1 MDGPYWTAPKGVP
14 RNTFT
19 QLTHV
24 NTLQLV
30 HVQGEEGEGEEGL
43 KRRLVNTTAV
53 PKRNIDHVNVV
64 SRLSRIHAIGIF
76 RLARFQLIKHSAN
89 ARKRRVIYIGHC
101 SIDRRARYNG
111 ITKAFKRRHVSMRS
125 IFVR

>member
-1 MDGPYWTAPKGVP
+1 MDGLYWTAPKGVP

-30 HVQGEEGEGEEGL
+30 HVQREEGEGGL

-53 PKRNIDHVNVV
+53 PKRNIDHVNIV
-64 SRLSRIHAIGIF
+64 SRLSRIHAVGIPP
-76 RLARFQLIKHSAN
+76 
-89 ARKRRVIYIGHC
+89 
-101 SIDRRARYNG
+101 RAIPTY
-111 ITKAFKRRHVSMRS
+111 
-125 IFVR
+125 